1 MCSLALF
8 PPPLPV
14 GQTTLCESNNELL
27 SRTANE
33 DQVQQVRI
41 KPLVTARDVTS
52 IKALGL

>member
-41 KPLVTARDVTS
+41 KPLVTAIDVTS
-52 IKALGL
+52 IKALAL